1 MNTEKKREPK
11 KKLTD
16 AELLVIRQ
24 ERAKAREGDR
34 AAAELLAPQ
43 IPKMSY
49 RQLQGRLNRITR
61 KNKTKEGFIPG
72 LDLAFATVLSTVLEN
87 TRGAGNPF
95 AILHSYP
102 R

>member
-1 MNTEKKREPK
+1 MNTEKRESK

-24 ERAKAREGDR
+24 EKAKAREEDR
-34 AAAELLAPQ
+34 AAAERLVPQ
-43 IPKMSY
+43 LPKMSY
-49 RQLQGRLNRITR
+49 RQLQGRLGRVVR

-72 LDLAFATVLSTVLEN
+72 LDLAFATVLSTVLKN

-95 AILHSYP
+95 AVLHSYP